1 MMNVVAL
8 LSGFLFAIGLVIS
21 GMTNP
26 KKVIGFLDIFG
37 SWDYSLAFV
46 MIGAIAINVLTFNF
60 VKRKKP
66 LFSLDFILPLKK
78 SVDSRLIIGASL
90 FGIGWGLVGICPGP
104 GIVNL
109 MSLNSS
115 AALFVVSMVAGMYL
129 FKKFDNYNRRQN

>member
-1 MMNVVAL
+1 MNVVAL

>member
-109 MSLNSS
+109 MALNSS